1 MRGANRR
8 RRLLVAGLAAVLTAL
23 ATPMLDTTVVAAQAA
38 GEPGASGYTPC
49 EPGQQDIDL
58 LVMMDASGSLNAP
71 ASGIDRDGRLRRSA
85 LQMFREELTSL
96 LQRLPP
102 ADAGSVRI
110 ALWRFESDVTRIA
123 AFERATA
130 SHPSNAQIEAS
141 LGDPL
146 GGGRYSYRTNHT
158 DYLKALRAAERAFL
172 EEGAPGACRVLLFF
186 SDGLYDP
193 TGTPTLE
200 QADDLR
206 EVVCRDLKL
215 SYQRA
220 GINTFSILLGQAFRG
235 ATGGAESDDADEV
248 GAEMAEASKQI
259 LRALTGHADS
269 PLVRGLPY
277 SRQFDCERWSD
288 TQPDDRDGSIIAVD
302 DLDSL
307 AIQLLEVA
315 ETAARQLVEWRDCGI
330 APGSGGRSGPLPAG
344 RYIETIVAYPRGSL
358 IEAYEIVTADGEVI
372 SGPGDLDR
380 PLYLESD
387 VLRGLEAGWT
397 LEFVTDGGSGG
408 IEVACYARRAAS
420 PSADVEGTVTGSDEQ
435 PLPDVVRSAG
445 GTDSPP
451 LDGVRIVVAEA
462 DAPPGLC
469 EQGPEVW
476 PDERVHDWYCR
487 SDGTVVFELN
497 PLECQQSFDLD
508 RPLVYRFEPAY
519 AEGLFGPG
527 EVSQQVRIE
536 VAGSTRRLYD
546 CLGAPLLSCAG
557 NVDAPTATG
566 AGSAEAQG
574 DSEAGAALPALVIE
588 PDSHELPRTPLSGVT
603 ACRLYPPEDGV
614 VHLRAQWRPD
624 VGAEDL
630 PGELDWRF
638 DGDYYASEF
647 EGVVD
652 ESGRELRLGPG
663 STPEG
668 VVLRFVTTDELA
680 NADWQIAG
688 VIELVPVWQTGISD
702 PVINAAADEQMAA
715 QRTAVRADASY
726 VARSDSGLARWLLL
740 LGLLATLLL
749 SYVLFC
755 LALAS
760 TFGLADPRRFWWRHA
775 VLGVERRTGS
785 SYSFVNGAVPS
796 LAAAQAEAVHG
807 ERVGSSRRPRFTT
820 WRGPAS
826 QQGPDRIGV
835 VLRRSPRFWLF
846 GLLRG
851 PWSEVRSDGRAV
863 AAHPKG
869 RKRSPRPN
877 WAASRAEFERLIVVG
892 APSHDGSGAMSAP
905 VWVAHPKAGRS
916 SSLEQLDERALAEL
930 LNEAASESG
939 LHVDPAFGSQV
950 ATDDGIPHVSDSGNG
965 DGSAAPQT
973 GDAPPAD
980 RQSPQADGPEE
991 RGSARPPQAGPGGP
1005 DRPPPRR
1012 RNSR

>member
-1 MRGANRR
+1 MKGAVRTCR
-8 RRLLVAGLAAVLTAL
+8 MLVAGMVALLAASAL
-23 ATPMLDTTVVAAQAA
+23 PMLDAAAAGAQASS
-38 GEPGASGYTPC
+38 EPGASGYTPC
-49 EPGQQDIDL
+49 ETGQRDIDL

-71 ASGIDRDGRLRRSA
+71 ASGIDSDGRLRRTA
-85 LQMFREELTSL
+85 LQQFRQELTSL
-96 LQRLPP
+96 LHRLPP

-123 AFERATA
+123 GFDPATG
-130 SHPSNAQIEAS
+130 SHPSDAQIEES

-158 DYLKALRAAERAFL
+158 DYLRALRAAQQAFL
-172 EEGAPGACRVLLFF
+172 DEGKPGACRVLLFF

-193 TGTPTLE
+193 TGNPTLD
-200 QADDLR
+200 QADELR
-206 EVVCRDLKL
+206 DAVCRDLKL
-215 SYQRA
+215 SYERA
-220 GINTFSILLGQAFRG
+220 GINTFSILLGHAFRG
-235 ATGGAESDDADEV
+235 VGGESEPADADEV
-248 GAEMAEASKQI
+248 DAEMAEASKQI

-277 SRQFDCERWSD
+277 SRRFDCERWSN

-358 IEAYEIVTADGEVI
+358 IEAYEIVTAEGQVI
-372 SGPGDLDR
+372 RGPGDLDR

-420 PSADVEGTVTGSDEQ
+420 PSADVEGTVTGRDEQ
-435 PLPDVVRSAG
+435 PLPDVARSAG

-451 LDGVRIVVAEA
+451 LDGVRIVAE
-462 DAPPGLC
+462 APPGLC

-476 PDERVHDWYCR
+476 PDERVRDWYCR

-497 PLECQQSFDLD
+497 PLECQQSYDLD

-546 CLGAPLLSCAG
+546 CLGAPLLTCAG
-557 NVDAPTATG
+557 NVDAPTG
-566 AGSAEAQG
+566 AGSAEAQSDG
-574 DSEAGAALPALVIE
+574 EAGSALPTLVIE

-603 ACRLYPPEDGV
+603 VCRLYPPEDGV

-624 VGAEDL
+624 AGVEDL

-647 EGVVD
+647 DGVLD

-663 STPEG
+663 GSPEG

-680 NADWQIAG
+680 NADWRIAG
-688 VIELVPVWQTGISD
+688 VIELVPIWQTGVAD
-702 PVINAAADEQMAA
+702 PEINAAADEQMAA

-726 VARSDSGLARWLLL
+726 VARSDSGSARWLTLL
-740 LGLLATLLL
+740 VLLASLLL

-755 LALAS
+755 LALVS

-785 SYSFVNGAVPS
+785 SYSFVGGAVPS
-796 LAAAQAEAVHG
+796 LAAAPAEAVAS
-807 ERVGSSRRPRFTT
+807 ERAGSSRRPRYTR
-820 WRGPAS
+820 WRGPTP
-826 QQGPDRIGV
+826 QQGADGISV

-851 PWSEVRSDGRAV
+851 PWSEVRSDGHAV
-863 AAHPKG
+863 TAHPKG
-869 RKRSPRPN
+869 RKRSRMPAR
-877 WAASRAEFERLIVVG
+877 AVSRAEFERLIVVG
-892 APSHDGSGAMSAP
+892 APRGDSSGATSAP
-905 VWVAHPKAGRS
+905 VWIAHPRS
-916 SSLEQLDERALAEL
+916 GPFSSPEQLDERELTGL
-930 LNEAASESG
+930 LNEAAQQADSDPG
-939 LHVDPAFGSQV
+939 PDVDLGPGSDIGPD
-950 ATDDGIPHVSDSGNG
+950 AGGANSPGG
-965 DGSAAPQT
+965 DG
-973 GDAPPAD
+973 
-980 RQSPQADGPEE
+980 
-991 RGSARPPQAGPGGP
+991 
-1005 DRPPPRR
+1005 RPPPKRR
-1012 RNSR
+1012 SPE

>member
-1 MRGANRR
+1 MKGALRTCR
-8 RRLLVAGLAAVLTAL
+8 VLVAG
-23 ATPMLDTTVVAAQAA
+23 VVAMLAVPAASMFDVSVAGAQASS
-38 GEPGASGYTPC
+38 EPGASGYTPC
-49 EPGQQDIDL
+49 AAGQQDIDL

-71 ASGIDRDGRLRRSA
+71 ASGIDSDGRLRRTA
-85 LQMFREELTSL
+85 LQRFREELTSL

-123 AFERATA
+123 GFGRATD

-141 LGDPL
+141 LGEPL
-146 GGGRYSYRTNHT
+146 GDGRYSYRTNHT
-158 DYLKALRAAERAFL
+158 DYLQALSAAERAFL
-172 EEGAPGACRVLLFF
+172 DEGTPGACRVLLFF

-200 QADDLR
+200 QADELR
-206 EVVCRDLKL
+206 DAVCRDLKL
-215 SYQRA
+215 SYERA

-235 ATGGAESDDADEV
+235 VTGGFEPGGADEV
-248 GAEMAEASKQI
+248 DAEMAEASKQI

-277 SRQFDCERWSD
+277 SRRFDCERWSD
-288 TQPDDRDGSIIAVD
+288 VQPDDRDGSIIAVD

-330 APGSGGRSGPLPAG
+330 STGSGGRSGALPAG

-358 IEAYEIVTADGEVI
+358 IEEYEIVTAEGQTI
-372 SGPGDLDR
+372 RGPGDLDR
-380 PLYLESD
+380 PLYLDSD
-387 VLRGLEAGWT
+387 VLHDLEAGWT
-397 LEFVTDGGSGG
+397 LEFLTDGGSGA
-408 IEVACYARRAAS
+408 IEVACYARRATP
-420 PSADVEGTVTGSDEQ
+420 PSADVQGTVTDRDER

-445 GTDSPP
+445 GADSPP
-451 LDGVRIVVAEA
+451 LDGVRIVAE
-462 DAPPGLC
+462 APPGLC

-476 PDERVHDWYCR
+476 PDERVRDWYCR
-487 SDGTVVFELN
+487 SDGTVVFELH
-497 PLECQQSFDLD
+497 PLECQQSYDLD
-508 RPLVYRFEPAY
+508 RPLVYRFEPAH
-519 AEGLFGPG
+519 ADGLFGPG

-546 CLGAPLLSCAG
+546 CLGAPLLTCA
-557 NVDAPTATG
+557 DDTAATAT
-566 AGSAEAQG
+566 
-574 DSEAGAALPALVIE
+574 DVPALVIE
-588 PDSHELPRTPLSGVT
+588 PDSHELPRTPLLGVT

-614 VHLRAQWRPD
+614 AILRARWRPD
-624 VGAEDL
+624 ASIEDL

-638 DGDYYASEF
+638 DGGHYGSEF
-647 EGVVD
+647 EGVLD

-663 STPEG
+663 GSPEG

-680 NADWQIAG
+680 NADWRIAG
-688 VIELVPVWQTGISD
+688 VIELVPMWQTGVAD
-702 PVINAAADEQMAA
+702 PDVNAIAGVQMAA

-726 VARSDSGLARWLLL
+726 AARSDSGVARWLTLIV
-740 LGLLATLLL
+740 LLASLLL

-775 VLGVERRTGS
+775 VLGVERRTGTS
-785 SYSFVNGAVPS
+785 HSFVSGAVPS
-796 LAAAQAEAVHG
+796 LAAAPAEAIG
-807 ERVGSSRRPRFTT
+807 SERAGSSRRPRYTG
-820 WRGPAS
+820 WRGPAQ
-826 QQGPDRIGV
+826 QQGADGISV

-863 AAHPKG
+863 AVQPKG
-869 RKRSPRPN
+869 RKRSRKLAR
-877 WAASRAEFERLIVVG
+877 AASRAEFERLIVVG
-892 APSHDGSGAMSAP
+892 APRRDSNGALSAP
-905 VWVAHPKAGRS
+905 AWVAHPRSGRFS
-916 SSLEQLDERALAEL
+916 SSEQIDERELAGL
-930 LNEAASESG
+930 LNEAAEQGDSDIGPDADLGSG
-939 LHVDPAFGSQV
+939 
-950 ATDDGIPHVSDSGNG
+950 SDTEPDAGEARSSSSG
-965 DGSAAPQT
+965 
-973 GDAPPAD
+973 
-980 RQSPQADGPEE
+980 
-991 RGSARPPQAGPGGP
+991 

-1012 RNSR
+1012 RGPE